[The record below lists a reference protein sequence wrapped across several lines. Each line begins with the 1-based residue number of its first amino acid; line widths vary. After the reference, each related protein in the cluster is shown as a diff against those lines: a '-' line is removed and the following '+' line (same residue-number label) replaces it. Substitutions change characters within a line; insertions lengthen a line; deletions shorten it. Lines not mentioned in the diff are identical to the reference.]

1 MLNFYHRFVP
11 HVANLLRPL
20 HNALKGK
27 TKVLVWTKEMNDAF
41 EASKSALATA
51 SLLVHP
57 KHTAMTSI
65 TVDASSTAVGGA
77 LEQYINGQWQPLA
90 FFSRNLK
97 PAETRYSAFDRELLA
112 MYLAVRHFRYF
123 LEGRLFHIYTD
134 HKPITF
140 AFHNNADRSPRQ
152 TRHLSFIAEFTTDVR
167 YIPGKTNVA
176 ADMLS
181 RVHIEDELSSPSSPS
196 TVNTVTFNDSIDYT
210 DMARAQLDD
219 RDVQT
224 YKDNIATT
232 ALVLRDVELENGDT
246 ILCDVSTST
255 PRPIVPLSW
264 RRRVFDAIH
273 GTSHPSGRTTKRL
286 MNSRYVWHG
295 INKDITAW
303 TKTCLACQRAKIHRH
318 VSAPLQQFPTPDHR
332 FDNIH
337 VDIVGPLPSSQGTTY
352 LFTIVD
358 RFTRWPEA
366 IPMADATAVSCARAL
381 LENWMPRFGVP
392 TDIVSDRGRQ
402 FISGLWM
409 ELGKLLGMQLHHT
422 TAYHAQSNGLVEQFY
437 RQLKASLKARLHGPD
452 WRDELPI
459 VLLGIRCS
467 IKEDL
472 GCTSAELVYGTT
484 LRLPGEFFET
494 TKASTEVTTDALA
507 LLTRLRKTVRSL
519 RAKSM
524 THHGRQHVSR
534 IPTALLTCTFVFV
547 RKDAHRTPLECPYE
561 GPFRVLE
568 RNDKYYTLDI
578 RGRRDTVSI
587 DRLKPA
593 FVDDDFDIATGPTI
607 AVRCQREP
615 NKPASVSVRT
625 RSGRHIRS
633 PDRL

>member
-1 MLNFYHRFVP
+1 
-11 HVANLLRPL
+11 
-20 HNALKGK
+20 
-27 TKVLVWTKEMNDAF
+27 
-41 EASKSALATA
+41 
-51 SLLVHP
+51 
-57 KHTAMTSI
+57 
-65 TVDASSTAVGGA
+65 
-77 LEQYINGQWQPLA
+77 
-90 FFSRNLK
+90 
-97 PAETRYSAFDRELLA
+97 
-112 MYLAVRHFRYF
+112 
-123 LEGRLFHIYTD
+123 
-134 HKPITF
+134 
-140 AFHNNADRSPRQ
+140 
-152 TRHLSFIAEFTTDVR
+152 
-167 YIPGKTNVA
+167 
-176 ADMLS
+176 
-181 RVHIEDELSSPSSPS
+181 
-196 TVNTVTFNDSIDYT
+196 
-210 DMARAQLDD
+210 
-219 RDVQT
+219 
-224 YKDNIATT
+224 
-232 ALVLRDVELENGDT
+232 
-246 ILCDVSTST
+246 
-255 PRPIVPLSW
+255 
-264 RRRVFDAIH
+264 
-273 GTSHPSGRTTKRL
+273 

-295 INKDITAW
+295 INKDSTAW

-332 FDNIH
+332 FDSIH
-337 VDIVGPLPSSQGTTY
+337 VDIVGPLPSSQGISY
-352 LFTIVD
+352 LFTIID

-381 LENWMPRFGVP
+381 LENWVPRFGVP

-422 TAYHAQSNGLVEQFY
+422 TAYHAQSNGLVERFH

-507 LLTRLRKTVRSL
+507 LLTRLRKTMRSL

-547 RKDAHRTPLECPYE
+547 RKDAHRTTLECPYE

-578 RGRRDTVSI
+578 RGRRDTPSI
-587 DRLKPA
+587 
-593 FVDDDFDIATGPTI
+593 V
-607 AVRCQREP
+607 
-615 NKPASVSVRT
+615 
-625 RSGRHIRS
+625 
-633 PDRL
+633 